1 MSFKLLETVFQKMGM
16 LKEDKEVQALR
27 ASSGYYR
34 EANQLSCSTSLVQ
47 FFEIVQSALLEYRK
61 ANPGASEDA
70 FVEKFCAAGTASLQE
85 CEDWTPG
92 HAKLRREWGRQKSL
106 MKDDRLARIVEILK
120 SEPSASVEEI
130 DAKLS
135 SSGMSMS
142 IIDKVYI
149 LKSRQD
155 ALRIRLARLTKAKQE

>member
-1 MSFKLLETVFQKMGM
+1 MGL
-16 LKEDKEVQALR
+16 LKEEKEVQSFR

-47 FFEIVQSALLEYRK
+47 FFEIVQSALVEYRK
-61 ANPGASEDA
+61 AHPTATEDA
-70 FVEKFCAAGTASLQE
+70 FVDQVCALGSGSLQE

-106 MKDDRLARIVEILK
+106 MKDDRLTRTVEILK
-120 SEPSASVEEI
+120 ADPKASVEEV

-135 SSGMSMS
+135 ANGMSLS
-142 IIDKVYI
+142 IIDKVYL

-155 ALRIRLARLTKAKQE
+155 GLRIKLGRLSRAKRE